1 MFRGLWGGA
10 LCVGTVV
17 GPDGFDGVHGLCGF
31 ESGAGQGG
39 EIAGAGHHAG
49 PAGTGGAHASAGGA
63 IIHGPGSWDGLWL
76 PPLAACGDSSLTLDD
91 YLTLVDATGKTL
103 VMGKRGRIDPR

>member
-1 MFRGLWGGA
+1 M
-10 LCVGTVV
+10 
-17 GPDGFDGVHGLCGF
+17 
-31 ESGAGQGG
+31 
-39 EIAGAGHHAG
+39 
-49 PAGTGGAHASAGGA
+49 
-63 IIHGPGSWDGLWL
+63 WL